1 MIKTT
6 EKDKSLIRAADNIEI
21 DGTLYFIPERYTA
34 GMTIPLEQR
43 GLFNYILA
51 HIIHSRVHAEG
62 LTMDSIGKTHM
73 DKYLAA
79 TERLFAFVITG
90 KLDSVK
96 FSGWENDIIAGIPG
110 FIIPKLNPLIVER
123 LE

>member
-1 MIKTT
+1 M
-6 EKDKSLIRAADNIEI
+6 EKDKTVIRAANGIEI

-34 GMTIPLEQR
+34 GMDIGIEHR
-43 GLFNYILA
+43 ELFNHILA
-51 HIIHSRVHAEG
+51 HVMHSRSRADG
-62 LTMDSIGKTHM
+62 LPMESIGKTHM

-90 KLDSVK
+90 KLDTAV
-96 FSGWENDIIAGIPG
+96 FSGWERDILAQIPA
-110 FIIPKLNPLIVER
+110 FIIPKMNPLIVER